1 MAVTNNVKRNEIIFC
16 QVVQAILRSC
26 GIVILCQNRTL
37 SVCWLCDRQYYWPK
51 ECVVSWELL
60 KLAVCQRAQ
69 GVLGESAR
77 LQELTSVFRCRSC
90 FFLGVLDVT
99 CGNDNVGGS
108 RFSSTA
114 QAAKPKSGGTLH

>member
-1 MAVTNNVKRNEIIFC
+1 MSFYVRIGHFPCAGSVTGNT
-16 QVVQAILRSC
+16 S
-26 GIVILCQNRTL
+26 
-37 SVCWLCDRQYYWPK
+37 WPK

-60 KLAVCQRAQ
+60 ELAVCQHAQ

-99 CGNDNVGGS
+99 RGNDNVGGS
-108 RFSSTA
+108 RVSSTA
-114 QAAKPKSGGTLH
+114 KAAKPKSGGTLH